1 MEIGY
6 FEKTFSASARFL
18 MRQCDILP
26 LIIRLRYKMRL
37 QLKTL
42 VSEEIESLVVAIIR
56 RYMPV
61 GMKYKVFLFGSR
73 ATGHG
78 TERSDHDVGIE
89 AEGNI
94 SFSVL
99 ANIRLDVD
107 ALPTLRKVDV
117 VDFGRVNAA
126 FKAVAKE
133 RTKELYVE

>member
-1 MEIGY
+1 
-6 FEKTFSASARFL
+6 
-18 MRQCDILP
+18 
-26 LIIRLRYKMRL
+26 MRL

>member
-1 MEIGY
+1 
-6 FEKTFSASARFL
+6 
-18 MRQCDILP
+18 MRQCDILL

-107 ALPTLRKVDV
+107 ALPTLRKVDI